1 LVIADPTDADAG
13 DRLVI
18 VGTGFGGGV
27 IVVVEFPPPQP
38 FRPISDEMA
47 KHVMQ
52 GQRTVFT
59 FAEKNMN
66 LLPFCNC
73 KWI

>member
-1 LVIADPTDADAG
+1 VVIADPTDADAG
-13 DRLVI
+13 DRLAI

-27 IVVVEFPPPQP
+27 VVVVELPPQP
-38 FRPISDEMA
+38 IRPISDAMA

-52 GQRTVFT
+52 DQRTVFT
-59 FAEKNMN
+59 FVEKNMN

-73 KWI
+73 QRI